1 MVFAAVSRVES
12 LQHVQAAD
20 PAVLKHS
27 SDFFLNAS
35 IAMLQLV
42 TSVMFGWGRLEGLQL
57 FLISSSQFISVS
69 VRFVSCE
76 APPFNLPLHVRL
88 EAFPPPFSTI
98 LLMTDPKISFF
109 PALLP
114 KISNKNNNL
123 SDQLIHTSSLVL
135 FHNTRVLLVKVCN
148 LVLQKF
154 HVTNRCIYTAYVQA
168 SGLSYFGVSIN
179 MFG

>member
-1 MVFAAVSRVES
+1 MPSQIVWSPLTLKLHWVIHCKPVTVSLQSQDLMVFAAVSRAES

-35 IAMLQLV
+35 IAMLQV
-42 TSVMFGWGRLEGLQL
+42 ATSVMFGWGRLEGLQL
-57 FLISSSQFISVS
+57 FLISSSQFIRVS

-109 PALLP
+109 LALLP
-114 KISNKNNNL
+114 KISNKN
-123 SDQLIHTSSLVL
+123 
-135 FHNTRVLLVKVCN
+135 
-148 LVLQKF
+148 QKSF
-154 HVTNRCIYTAYVQA
+154 RSTH
-168 SGLSYFGVSIN
+168 SYFQSCSVS
-179 MFG
+179 